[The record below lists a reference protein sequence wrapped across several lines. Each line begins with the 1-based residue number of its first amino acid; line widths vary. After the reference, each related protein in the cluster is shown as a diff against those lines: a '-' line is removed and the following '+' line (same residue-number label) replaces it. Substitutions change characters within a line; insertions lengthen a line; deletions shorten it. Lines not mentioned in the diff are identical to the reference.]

1 MARMVLAEF
10 GSREATCIGLRWQA
24 VHSSLSPNCRM
35 ECSERVEPF
44 PVELTEC
51 GLPVFLNSPHLSAV
65 VGNVLPRFCMVT
77 PDFGFGGFLWVT
89 LETSEAPSSS
99 LPLVLVSFLTGRDM
113 LQVFPDVGFHDSCCL
128 VTFRYSRASWD
139 EGGGFCVSHSCD
151 LCSSQDVC
159 PLHDAA
165 CSVRLSFVGVSQ
177 QDTQP
182 RGARRTPGVMSLW
195 LLPSAKG
202 FLADQGRV

>member
-10 GSREATCIGLRWQA
+10 GSREAMCIGLRWQA

-89 LETSEAPSSS
+89 LETSEVFFLLAPCLGV
-99 LPLVLVSFLTGRDM
+99 LPHREGHVTGI
-113 LQVFPDVGFHDSCCL
+113 
-128 VTFRYSRASWD
+128 
-139 EGGGFCVSHSCD
+139 
-151 LCSSQDVC
+151 
-159 PLHDAA
+159 
-165 CSVRLSFVGVSQ
+165 
-177 QDTQP
+177 
-182 RGARRTPGVMSLW
+182 PGCW
-195 LLPSAKG
+195 LP
-202 FLADQGRV
+202 